1 MKNLSFPNRKML
13 LGMLFLLSFGFMSA
27 QRSSTQVTPD
37 QLETKL
43 AQMYDQMAQG
53 SLDKF
58 DVKIA
63 EIFTAS
69 LMKAADGNITTA
81 QALEHAAKMAE
92 QTYPNQGQKIQ
103 AIKNEYANWLH

>member
-1 MKNLSFPNRKML
+1 MKNLTFLNRKLL
-13 LGMLFLLSFGFMSA
+13 LGLLFILSVGVMSA
-27 QRSSTQVTPD
+27 QRSAQQVTPD

-43 AQMYDQMAQG
+43 AQKYDLMSQG
-53 SLDKF
+53 SLDKL

-69 LMKAADGNITTA
+69 LLKAAEGEITTA

-92 QTYPNQGQKIQ
+92 QTYPNQSQKIQ
-103 AIKNEYANWLH
+103 AIKNEYASWL